1 MNRRRRRPP
10 RPPQGPLAG
19 WTVQRAEVVGIGFG
33 LVAFAVAAFA
43 ESRTALLIYAGLL
56 VLTILCGASILL
68 ISLVDAH
75 RRQRGDLVRPIR
87 MFDLAMGAVL
97 VLPPA
102 YGLWRIW
109 PLLGF

>member
-1 MNRRRRRPP
+1 M
-10 RPPQGPLAG
+10 GL
-19 WTVQRAEVVGIGFG
+19 G
-33 LVAFAVAAFA
+33 LVALLVSAFA
-43 ESRTALLIYAGLL
+43 ESRTAILVYAALL

-75 RRQRGDLVRPIR
+75 KRQRGDLVRPIR
-87 MFDLAMGAVL
+87 VFDLAMGTVL

-109 PLLGF
+109 WLLGL

>member
-1 MNRRRRRPP
+1 MSRRRRPP
-10 RPPQGPLAG
+10 PSPKGPLAG
-19 WTVQRAEVVGIGFG
+19 WTVQRAEVTGIGLG
-33 LVAFAVAAFA
+33 LAALLVSAFA
-43 ESRTALLIYAGLL
+43 ESRTAILAYTSLL

-75 RRQRGDLVRPIR
+75 LRQRGELVRPIR

-109 PLLGF
+109 PLLGL